1 MASDNKQNFLQAMN
15 YLINVTI
22 FLYKVDIYIYFN
34 FEMYFDIIFANF
46 SCDMKEI
53 HIKKQPYI
61 NNRP

>member
-1 MASDNKQNFLQAMN
+1 
-15 YLINVTI
+15 
-22 FLYKVDIYIYFN
+22 
-34 FEMYFDIIFANF
+34 MYFDIIFANF